1 MQKLGNTVAVLG
13 LLLLLFGAM
22 FLLLGGQ
29 AFPSAAFPQTSSIYR
44 GKNATFYFPLTTSIL
59 VSVVLS
65 LVVYVIGRLKH

>member
-1 MQKLGNTVAVLG
+1 
-13 LLLLLFGAM
+13 M
-22 FLLLGGQ
+22 FLLLGRQ

>member
-1 MQKLGNTVAVLG
+1 MQQFGNIGAVG

-44 GKNATFYFPLTTSIL
+44 GKNAIFYFPLTTSIL
-59 VSVVLS
+59 ISVVLS